1 MTLEIQSRYLGNP
14 HVRFDEGEVAPA
26 ATPRRGSLLYTA
38 EKILAAPLSA
48 SRLFVAST
56 VVLGAVFGAAA
67 TALATDYT
75 WNGAAGGYWG
85 SDNWNSGEAWG
96 NASDSTAIFD
106 NNEPARVLVD
116 IPVVANK
123 IDADVDTTLEKG
135 VIDPDATAYRY
146 FRFYVDAPKSAGR
159 CMQLSDVM
167 LLDSNGGEIPSSAFT
182 LAYDTDAHGVSDG
195 AYPGG
200 EAPDNAVDGNRDT
213 KWLDYRAGLYRSEA
227 ARAAVYIEFQFA
239 DAINLSGYRWYTAND
254 DATRDPVAWR
264 LLASN
269 DGASWTT
276 IDKVTGY
283 NPPTDR
289 KVLAFQRS
297 FAGFT
302 KYRFKVDA
310 VRGDGTQYMQISDV
324 GLFDED
330 GARLTDFT
338 FTSGDNNTNGNEGP
352 EKAVDVNSDGTGDTG
367 TKWGNRTSNGNTGNL
382 WIQLD
387 LPSPKNLSKY
397 NWYTANDTAE
407 YSGRQPKGWRLL
419 ASNDGETWA
428 PIDFQENR
436 TDITITNFAKA
447 YEKSFVN
454 ETAMSL
460 SVGEFDVADAK
471 TLAVRSGIDI
481 SHSAGIWKNGAGTL
495 RLGDGEGATSVKPEN
510 GFGVAAGTLDAKD
523 VTFRL
528 GGTATA
534 NKDAPFVVANGAN
547 ATAVLNG
554 GSIYSVATGSGD
566 YNAFQVGAGEG
577 GNGSLYATNVNVTA
591 RGRIRL
597 ATGQNATAYV
607 EKSGG
612 DWKVQENDNLGRFL
626 MGQGSGSRS
635 EFYHRGG
642 TLETWSYIC
651 VGCGGDYSY
660 FELDGGTVTQAHNND
675 IRIGDTG
682 PSTARNEL
690 RVKSGT
696 LKACTNIRVA
706 SGAPGILT
714 VDGGEVN
721 AANGQIQISFSSD
734 SGSVALN
741 GGVLKTQ
748 AVVHGGG
755 VENGTFVFNGGTLQA
770 VQDGDILQSNAKL
783 VVKVADGGA
792 KIDTAGHAVLASAT
806 IAPDAES
813 TGGLLAFG
821 GGSLALAAGST
832 YAGATTVEL
841 GTMVKFASASDIPAG
856 GIAVALPAATPE
868 EGVYTVFTLIGDG
881 ETFAANAPES
891 VAKPEGCALRL
902 SGDSKSIL
910 CIYGNPDNS
919 WIGAAD
925 GGDLSTA
932 ANWSLG
938 FVPTD
943 GSVVISAA
951 SAATFT
957 KGDTFAPEALTV
969 ASGSA
974 AITIAGAFDSLAAIV
989 NNSSSDVT
997 FTGLVDFGTGNI
1009 DVTQT
1014 AAFTYP
1020 STVSGGRVV
1029 FAGGVRGV
1037 DVANH
1042 NVFSG
1047 DYTLTTTDPWS
1058 PPDNAVVT
1066 GGSTLRVDNFLDTH
1080 RETTWSDGSSSLAGD
1095 PEKALTV
1102 MSGGEVIARVA
1113 TIDTQRIDN
1122 GGNSIWAVRGYLVK
1136 RNDGVFRVTEQC
1148 TAKGIDRVKNG
1159 KDGVYQYSTEVSKKD
1174 GSGTFYFGRF
1184 HLDFENSE
1192 WWHVKMRYSSGT
1204 EHIVLGSGGLT
1215 SSKGRIEVDGNG
1227 LKLSSSADWTFGAR
1241 SVEGSKNKTQVIRG
1255 QAAQLELDTADYDN
1269 PEAPG
1274 HTITVEGLIS
1284 EESNKTMPVNVV
1296 GNGVVDWKVASN
1308 IADWQFEHGITV
1320 KDTAT
1325 LKVNPGYAAPGKGAV
1340 TVESGAALAVAS
1352 SGTLA
1357 LAGNLTLADGATLA
1371 FNFTDRRTA
1380 PVLDLEGKTVTLGG
1394 EKRIKVSLSGER
1406 PAYGTDGKYFLTSGG
1421 GFTGA
1426 DIDWTGSAEWVKSV
1440 GVDETTGNLVM
1451 AKPIGFVILFK

>member
-1 MTLEIQSRYLGNP
+1 MKTQTLTQ
-14 HVRFDEGEVAPA
+14 
-26 ATPRRGSLLYTA
+26 ATRRIL
-38 EKILAAPLSA
+38 LAA
-48 SRLFVAST
+48 
-56 VVLGAVFGAAA
+56 AVSGA
-67 TALATDYT
+67 TACMPSMAADYT
-75 WNGAAGGYWG
+75 WNGADGGYWG
-85 SDNWNSGEAWG
+85 SANWNSGEAFAADG
-96 NASDSTAIFD
+96 DAIFN

-135 VIDPDATAYRY
+135 VIDPDAWQTAYRY
-146 FRFYVDAPKSAGR
+146 FRFYVDAPKSADN

-167 LLDSNGGEIPSSAFT
+167 LLDSNGGEISSSAFT
-182 LAYDTDAHGVSDG
+182 HAYDTDAHGVSDG
-195 AYPGG
+195 AYPSG
-200 EAPDNAVDGNRDT
+200 EAPDNAVDGDRDT
-213 KWLDYRAGLYRSEA
+213 KWLDFRAGLNRSAA

-269 DGASWTT
+269 DGVSWTT

-310 VRGDGTQYMQISDV
+310 VRGNNTQYMQISDV

-338 FTSGDNNTNGNEGP
+338 FTSGDSNTDGNQGP
-352 EKAVDVNSDGTGDTG
+352 KKAVDVNSDGTGDTG
-367 TKWGNRTSNGNTGNL
+367 TKWGKNTSNGNTGDL

-397 NWYTANDTAE
+397 NWYTANDTVS
-407 YSGRQPKGWRLL
+407 YTGRQPKGWRLL
-419 ASNDGETWA
+419 VSNDGSTWA
-428 PIDFQENR
+428 VIDFQENR

-481 SHSAGIWKNGAGTL
+481 PHSAGIWKNGAGTL

-528 GGTATA
+528 GGTATS
-534 NKDAPFVVANGAN
+534 NKNAPFVVANGAN

-607 EKSGG
+607 EKVGG
-612 DWKVQENDNLGRFL
+612 DWKVQENDSYGRFL

-660 FELDGGTVTQAHNND
+660 FELDGGTVTQGHNKE

-696 LKACTNIRVA
+696 LNALATIRVA
-706 SGAPGILT
+706 SDAPGILT

-721 AANGQIQISFSSD
+721 ASNGQIKISCTSD
-734 SGSVALN
+734 SGLVALN

-770 VQDGDILQSNAKL
+770 VQDGDILPANAKL

-792 KIDTAGHAVLASAT
+792 KIDTAGHAVSASAA

-841 GTMVKFASASDIPAG
+841 GTTVKFASASDIPAG
-856 GIAVALPAATPE
+856 GLAVAIPAATPD
-868 EGVYTVFTLIGDG
+868 EGVYTVFTLTGDS

-910 CIYGNPDNS
+910 CIYGNPANT
-919 WIGAAD
+919 WVGAVD

-1020 STVSGGRVV
+1020 STVTGGRVV
-1029 FAGGVRGV
+1029 FAGGVSGV

-1080 RETTWSDGSSSLAGD
+1080 RETTWSSGSSPLAGD

-1159 KDGVYQYSTEVSKKD
+1159 GSSWQQSATEVSKHA
-1174 GSGTFYFGRF
+1174 GSGKFYFGRF

-1192 WWHVKMRYSSGT
+1192 WWHVRMRNDSGT
-1204 EHIVLGSGGLT
+1204 EYIVLGSGGLT

-1227 LKLSSSADWTFGAR
+1227 LKLSSSADWTFDAR
-1241 SVEGSKNKTQVIRG
+1241 SKGSKKDTTQVIRG
-1255 QAAQLELDTADYDN
+1255 QGAQLKLDTADYDN

-1274 HTITVEGLIS
+1274 HTITVAGLIS
-1284 EESNKTMPVNVV
+1284 EESNKTMPVYVV
-1296 GNGVVDWKVASN
+1296 GNGVVDWKVASD

-1340 TVESGAALAVAS
+1340 SVESGAALAVAS
-1352 SGTLA
+1352 SGSLA

-1426 DIDWTGSAEWVKSV
+1426 DIDWTGSADWVKSV
-1440 GVDETTGNLVM
+1440 GVDETTGNLYVM
-1451 AKPIGFVILFK
+1451 AKLIGLVILFK